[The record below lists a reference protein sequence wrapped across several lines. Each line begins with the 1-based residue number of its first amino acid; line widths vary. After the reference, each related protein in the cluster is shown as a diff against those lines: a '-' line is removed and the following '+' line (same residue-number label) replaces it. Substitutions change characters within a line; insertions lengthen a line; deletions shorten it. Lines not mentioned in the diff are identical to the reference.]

1 MRPYLML
8 SAMFIWLASAM
19 TASAG
24 EPTLTLDV
32 WPDKAPG
39 ETGSIGPEKV
49 IDQKPGDKPVKLLT
63 NVTQPTLSV
72 FRPARD
78 KDTGV
83 AVVICPGGGYNI
95 LAFDL
100 EGEEVA
106 AWLNS
111 IGVTGIVLKYRVPR
125 REGPPRDRPP
135 VQALMDAQRALSL
148 VRSKAGEWGIDPKRI
163 GILGFSAGGHLS
175 AWAATHFDE
184 RAYTPIDDADRLSCR
199 PDFAVLVYPGGMDRK
214 GDTSSPIAHVSSTT
228 PPMFLAQAGDDPV
241 DCRNSVEMFLALKNA
256 KVPAELHIYSSGGHG
271 FGLRPSAHPCCT
283 WTHRCE
289 EWLRDRQILTP
300 APSK

>member
-63 NVTQPTLSV
+63 NVTHPTLSV

-125 REGPPRDRPP
+125 REGTPRSATGPGLVGRPAGTQPGAEQGRRVGDRP
-135 VQALMDAQRALSL
+135 
-148 VRSKAGEWGIDPKRI
+148 E
-163 GILGFSAGGHLS
+163 
-175 AWAATHFDE
+175 
-184 RAYTPIDDADRLSCR
+184 ADRHTRVLGGR
-199 PDFAVLVYPGGMDRK
+199 TPERLGRDPLRRARLFADR
-214 GDTSSPIAHVSSTT
+214 
-228 PPMFLAQAGDDPV
+228 
-241 DCRNSVEMFLALKNA
+241 
-256 KVPAELHIYSSGGHG
+256 
-271 FGLRPSAHPCCT
+271 
-283 WTHRCE
+283 
-289 EWLRDRQILTP
+289 
-300 APSK
+300 